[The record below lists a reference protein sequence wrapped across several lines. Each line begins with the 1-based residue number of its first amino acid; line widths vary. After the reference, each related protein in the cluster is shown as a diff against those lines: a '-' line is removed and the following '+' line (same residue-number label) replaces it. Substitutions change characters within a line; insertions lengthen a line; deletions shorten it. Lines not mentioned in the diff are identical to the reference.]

1 MAAIEIGG
9 FQPRMLD
16 KVDRLLDL
24 LDEKAGLSLFT
35 LRSYEQGKCMPR
47 AKQMGGPLRGTRRHL
62 NSPDAALFR
71 KPQPGDALPVCN
83 SWSGQPDT

>member
-35 LRSYEQGKCMPR
+35 L
-47 AKQMGGPLRGTRRHL
+47 
-62 NSPDAALFR
+62 
-71 KPQPGDALPVCN
+71 
-83 SWSGQPDT
+83 

>member
-9 FQPRMLD
+9 FQPRTLN
-16 KVDRLLDL
+16 KVERLLDL

-35 LRSYEQGKCMPR
+35 LRSYEQGKRMSR
-47 AKQMGGPLRGTRRHL
+47 ANRWGPLRGARRHL

-83 SWSGQPDT
+83 S